1 MFLLQGISLLEVK
14 NHLML
19 SYLADLTCL
28 MGKKVQGES
37 IENDESILRLVEIRT
52 VSVKNMLIFKILNT
66 LILRIPAIHGAKTT
80 NNQTPLVCF
89 A

>member
-1 MFLLQGISLLEVK
+1 MFWLQGISLLEVK

-19 SYLADLTCL
+19 SYLTDLTCL

-52 VSVKNMLIFKILNT
+52 VSVKKNVHFQDFEYIDFKEEQFNIL
-66 LILRIPAIHGAKTT
+66 
-80 NNQTPLVCF
+80 
-89 A
+89 